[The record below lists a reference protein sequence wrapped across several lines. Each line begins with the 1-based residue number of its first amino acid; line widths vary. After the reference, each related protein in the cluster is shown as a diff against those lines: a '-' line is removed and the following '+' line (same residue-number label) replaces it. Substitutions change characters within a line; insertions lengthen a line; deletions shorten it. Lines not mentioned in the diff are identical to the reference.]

1 MKKKIISYAITCV
14 VIAVLT
20 ILAIIFG
27 GDKEVTKKQIDA
39 YRFDSDMNTDIQTI
53 SNGKVSLE
61 FNPKTTQF
69 VYTDANGNKWTGYP
83 EAAESGSQAVLKSL
97 IYLQYKNSNGQKYF
111 LSSFEHSVAKE
122 NYTYEVLADQNAIR
136 IDFTI
141 GLISKTYVIPAAMP
155 EARFEEFKA
164 KNTEEGA
171 KHMRDWYSKYDA
183 KRLIKDK
190 DKWAKLSEKYPDLTV
205 DSDGDG
211 NPDGI
216 VYEIFSNLQNYQK
229 EALEREF
236 EAMGYTRED
245 YEADMEYGSHEDE
258 SDIKPTINLSLY
270 LKLEDDTLV
279 AEVPYESME
288 FYSEY
293 PLTGLRIL
301 PFMCAAGKDEEGFLF
316 VPDGSGAKINFN
328 NGKIASSTYS
338 ARVYGW
344 DYAQARKEI
353 VSDPIARFPVYGIS
367 YTDRNASLLCLIEEG
382 EAYATIEADISGKS
396 HDFNYVSNDFLIVH
410 NDLANISGR
419 SLQDIYIYESKIP
432 KDEKLRIR
440 VKSID
445 SANYVDMAKAYQQYL
460 AGIYPELGQKVTK
473 TDLPTAVELV
483 GSIIKTQ
490 HILGFPKD
498 LPYALTTYDEMGDI
512 MKDLHDAG
520 WSGVNV
526 VLNGW
531 FNRGVVHDWPDD
543 IDLIRK
549 LGSKKTFKGLV
560 SDLEGYGYS
569 VAGKADFQ
577 FVHHNKLFDSF
588 VAKSDAA
595 RLLNREPVKI
605 YPYSSIWYG
614 EVKEEDPFFLAKPS
628 YTEKALSS
636 FIKDADKLGLKNI
649 AFNSIGNK
657 LGADYH
663 PRKGISRQANM
674 NLQVKQISALASR
687 ENVFYN
693 SNMYV
698 VPYADLLIDF
708 PIHAQGTS
716 LEDESIPFFPIALH
730 GYVRYTGDSI
740 NISNDYITNLLNSA
754 ETGAGLYFIFME
766 ATGDELQESDFTYF
780 FGANYDSWKD
790 SAKTL
795 YNRYKADFGP
805 LTTETITDHKQI
817 AENVYMTEFSNGTKV
832 YVNYRTLDYKANGL
846 TIPAQ
851 DWVIE
856 TGKGGN

>member
-1 MKKKIISYAITCV
+1 MKKKIITYAITCV
-14 VIAVLT
+14 IIAVLT

-27 GDKEVTKKQIDA
+27 GDKEVAKKQIDA
-39 YRFDSDMNTDIQTI
+39 YRFDSDLDQDLQTI
-53 SNGKVSLE
+53 TNGKVSLE

-69 VYTDANGNKWTGYP
+69 TFTDVNGNKWTGYP
-83 EAAESGSQAVLKSL
+83 EGVENTNQTMLKSL
-97 IYLQYKNSNGQKYF
+97 LYVQYKNNNGQKYF
-111 LSSFEHSVAKE
+111 LSSYEYSVAKE

-141 GLISKTYVIPAAMP
+141 GLISKTYLIPAAMP
-155 EARFEEFKA
+155 EAKFEEWKA

-183 KRLIKDK
+183 KRLVKDK
-190 DKWAKLSEKYPDLTV
+190 EKWATLSEKYPDLTV
-205 DSDGDG
+205 DNDGDG
-211 NPDGI
+211 NPDGV
-216 VYEIFSNLQNYQK
+216 VYEIFPNLQNYQK
-229 EALEREF
+229 ERLETEF
-236 EAMGYTRED
+236 MEMGYTRED
-245 YEADMEYGSHEDE
+245 YEADMEYGAHEE
-258 SDIKPTINLSLY
+258 STDIKPTINMSLY

-279 AEVPYESME
+279 AEVPYDSIVY
-288 FYSEY
+288 YSEY
-293 PLTGLRIL
+293 PITGLRIL
-301 PFMCAAGKDEEGFLF
+301 PFMCAAGMDEEGFLF

-328 NGKIASSTYS
+328 NGKISSSTYS

-344 DYAQARKEI
+344 DYAQGRKEI

-367 YTDRNASLLCLIEEG
+367 FADKNAALLCMIEEG
-382 EAYATIEADISGKS
+382 ETYATIEADISGKS
-396 HDFNYVSNDFLIVH
+396 HDFNYVSNEFLIVH
-410 NDLANISGR
+410 NDLADIAGR
-419 SLQDIYIYESKIP
+419 SLQDIYIFENKLP
-432 KDEKLRIR
+432 QDETLRIR
-440 VKSID
+440 VKAID
-445 SANYVDMAKAYQQYL
+445 SSSYVDMAKAYHDYL
-460 AGIYPELGQKVTK
+460 TGIYPELGQKVTK

-498 LPYALTTYDEMGDI
+498 LPYALTTYDEMNAI

-520 WSGVNV
+520 WSGLNV
-526 VLNGW
+526 ILNGW

-560 SDLEGYGYS
+560 STLEGYGYS

-577 FVHHNKLFDSF
+577 FGHNNKLLDSF
-588 VAKSDAA
+588 VAKADAA

-605 YPYSSIWYG
+605 YPYSNVWYG
-614 EVKEEDPFFLAKPS
+614 ENKEKDVYYLAKPS
-628 YTEKALSS
+628 YTEKAINS
-636 FIKDADKLGLKNI
+636 FVKDADNLGLKNI
-649 AFNSIGNK
+649 AFSTIGNK

-663 PRKGISRQANM
+663 QKKGVSRQANM

-693 SNMYV
+693 GNMYV
-698 VPYADLLIDF
+698 VPYADLVVDF

-740 NISNDYITNLLNSA
+740 NITNDYITNLLNSA
-754 ETGAGLYFIFME
+754 ETGAGLYFIFMD
-766 ATGDELQESDFTYF
+766 ATGDELQESEFTYY

-790 SAKTL
+790 SAKEL
-795 YNRYKADFGP
+795 YNRYNADFGS
-805 LTTETITDHKQI
+805 LTTETITDHQQI

-832 YVNYRTLDYKANGL
+832 YVNYRTLDYKANGM

-851 DWVIE
+851 DWVVV